1 MNNKE
6 FITALAA
13 KTGYTQGDTQRMLNT
28 LFNAMTSH
36 LQEDTSVVL
45 PTIGTFEVK
54 KKMERIIVN
63 PNTKQRML
71 VPPKLVLGFRPA
83 SQFKDE
89 LKKGEVK
96 KGED

>member
-1 MNNKE
+1 MNNKD
-6 FITALAA
+6 FISALASRTSLTTKETQKLATALISGMAD
-13 KTGYTQGDTQRMLNT
+13 TLDSETSFSVQG
-28 LFNAMTSH
+28 F
-36 LQEDTSVVL
+36 
-45 PTIGTFEVK
+45 GTFEVK

>member
-1 MNNKE
+1 MNNKD
-6 FITALAA
+6 FISALASRTSLTTKETQKLATALISGMADA
-13 KTGYTQGDTQRMLNT
+13 LDSETSFSVQG
-28 LFNAMTSH
+28 F
-36 LQEDTSVVL
+36 
-45 PTIGTFEVK
+45 GTFEVK